1 MTHQKKDKK
10 AVVIGAGMAGLS
22 SAIRLA
28 SRGVRVTVYDQQVTY
43 GGKMG
48 VWDQDGY
55 RYDTGPSLFT
65 MPQYVNELLSI
76 DGKSDVDFKYMELQ
90 SICNYFWEDGTRMKA
105 TKDIEQLKEE
115 FLKQLGEP
123 NENIEDFLTDSKTK
137 FEITN
142 HVFLEKSLHKLRTY
156 LSWGTLKSFFS
167 LSKVEVFKNMN
178 ARNEQRFKN
187 PKTVQFFNRYATY
200 NGSNP
205 YEAPAT
211 LNVIPHY
218 EFGFGAFFPEK
229 GIRSIADALYQKACL
244 LGVEFEFDTRISK
257 VAKVGK
263 GYTVNE
269 GEVVD
274 IVVCNM
280 DVASAAKGPLKDFIS
295 SKRKNYEPSGSAL
308 IFYWGIDREFPEL
321 DLHNIFFSDDYKK
334 EFENIF
340 YRKKIDDDP
349 TVYVHI
355 SSKFKKDDAPEGCEN
370 WFVMVNAPYADGQD
384 WENMIREAR
393 QHIITKINRILE
405 VDITK
410 HIRVEH
416 QLTPELIQRN
426 TGSYKGALYG
436 SSSNNRMAAFLRQP
450 NFSSDHKGLYF
461 CGGSVHPGGGIPLC
475 LLSGKITT
483 DIIAR
488 DFNLY

>member
-142 HVFLEKSLHKLRTY
+142 HVFLEKSLHKLKTY

-355 SSKFKKDDAPEGCEN
+355 SSKCKKDDAPEGCEN

>member
-1 MTHQKKDKK
+1 
-10 AVVIGAGMAGLS
+10 MAGLS

-142 HVFLEKSLHKLRTY
+142 HVFLEKSLHKLKTY

-416 QLTPELIQRN
+416 QLTPELIQRK

>member
-142 HVFLEKSLHKLRTY
+142 HVFLEKSLHKLKTY